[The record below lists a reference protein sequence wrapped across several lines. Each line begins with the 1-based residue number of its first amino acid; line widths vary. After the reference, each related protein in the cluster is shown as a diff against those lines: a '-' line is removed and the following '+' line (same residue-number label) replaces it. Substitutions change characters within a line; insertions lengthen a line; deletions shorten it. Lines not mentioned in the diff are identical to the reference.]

1 MILLYGDGIQGLK
14 DWMDL
19 RGGYMGAFVSSKLR
33 MMLDNNNNNNKWLQK
48 EGTCRAKEDEEIERR

>member
-1 MILLYGDGIQGLK
+1 
-14 DWMDL
+14 MDL